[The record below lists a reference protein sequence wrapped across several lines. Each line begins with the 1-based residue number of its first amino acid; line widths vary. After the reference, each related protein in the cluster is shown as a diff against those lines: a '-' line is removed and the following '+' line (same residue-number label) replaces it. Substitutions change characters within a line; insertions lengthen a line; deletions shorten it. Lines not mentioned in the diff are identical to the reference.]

1 MSYEHRFD
9 LAQLDAE
16 AAYLHLLVHAAEELD
31 LPVGQMTREIA
42 SAVESRARLVTE
54 WVGNK
59 LLGSQVG
66 AVQVTAR
73 ETVAADVQL
82 SRDVSGR
89 RTHARVEQVNAR
101 VRDGTA
107 DGNGAC
113 RVRLRCRFVS
123 TAADDGFSWTILVDQ
138 ACRWSVLT
146 PEGELFGQQCFA
158 ADDQGRYR
166 IRRRPARQELVQYFE
181 MRWRQLCEAEVA
193 ELQCVLQSFDAFVF
207 GNEQHGAACE
217 QR

>member
-1 MSYEHRFD
+1 MRSEYSFD
-9 LAQLDAE
+9 FAELDAE
-16 AAYLHLLVHAAEELD
+16 APYLHLLVHAAEELD

-42 SAVESRARLVTE
+42 SAVESRARLVAE

-66 AVQVTAR
+66 AVQVAAR

-82 SRDVSGR
+82 SRDVTRR

-123 TAADDGFSWTILVDQ
+123 TTADDGFSWTILVDQ
-138 ACRWSVLT
+138 ACRCSVLA
-146 PEGELFGQQCFA
+146 PESELIGQQCFA
-158 ADDQGRYR
+158 ADDQGRYG
-166 IRRRPARQELVQYFE
+166 IRRRLARQELVQYFE
-181 MRWRQLCEAEVA
+181 MRWRQLCRSEVA
-193 ELQCVLQSFDAFVF
+193 ELQCVLQSFDTLVF
-207 GNEQHGAACE
+207 
-217 QR
+217 